1 MEENNTVST
10 FPSQGEV
17 NASPESNLRVTSS
30 MKASLLSSMK
40 WLQFLLIISCIG
52 LGLLLLL
59 AIAMIIFSSA
69 LASFDDELS
78 PAAMLGMGMLYLFIA
93 ALYVYPIVKGFHL
106 VEHTRK
112 ALRAG
117 TTSDFEASADDFH
130 AIMKFCG
137 ILTIIGLAIYVIF
150 IVAII
155 LLAIFTAK

>member
-1 MEENNTVST
+1 MEENNLSSPYST
-10 FPSQGEV
+10 PGEEGV
-17 NASPESNLRVTSS
+17 TPESRLRVTSQ

-40 WLQFLLIISCIG
+40 WLQFLLIICCIG

-69 LASFDDELS
+69 FPTIDNELS
-78 PAAMLGMGMLYLFIA
+78 PAVTLGMGMLYLFIA

-117 TTSDFEASADDFH
+117 TTSDLEASADNFH

-137 ILTIIGLAIYVIF
+137 ILTIIGIALYVIF

-155 LLAIFTAK
+155 LIAIFTAK